1 MKNDELVIL
10 KKPPRKSVKSTRKN
24 SENFLLNFKKKKGT
38 THRDYTPQKL
48 IVNLNE
54 NYNIDENDI

>member
-38 THRDYTPQKL
+38 TQRDYTPQKL